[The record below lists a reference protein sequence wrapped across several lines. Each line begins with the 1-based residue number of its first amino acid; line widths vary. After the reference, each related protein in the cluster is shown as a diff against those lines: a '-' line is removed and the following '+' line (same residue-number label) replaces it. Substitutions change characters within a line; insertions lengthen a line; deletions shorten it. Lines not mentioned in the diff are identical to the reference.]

1 MRTMVYHLTKER
13 TQLVKGIAVLMMLVH
28 HLWGFPARVPDL
40 TLADWQIQIGEAG
53 KMCVAIFLFLSGYGL
68 TIINR
73 NKTISYADIT
83 DKIKRTY
90 LLSWKIFFIFI
101 PIGLIMGGVKY
112 PDVQSALANL
122 LLVEYHS
129 GNAEWWFLGTYM
141 ELLLLFPIVHRI
153 KRYFWIF
160 AILSGLSMR
169 FLSGYTDEI
178 SNEILKSHIY
188 FITYYYCAFIIGVT
202 FARYSIFEWLCREL
216 GNNRVAYFLFLLS
229 IIGICFVIR
238 IKIDF
243 TFIIVPFFIL
253 LLTIWDW
260 SKTFTLIGLFLGK
273 HSMNLWLIHPFFC
286 TSFLQP
292 MLMKVSFYNSFLA
305 LILLILSSILS
316 SIVINKFWKKIK
328 TLLYNE

>member
-1 MRTMVYHLTKER
+1 
-13 TQLVKGIAVLMMLVH
+13 
-28 HLWGFPARVPDL
+28 
-40 TLADWQIQIGEAG
+40 
-53 KMCVAIFLFLSGYGL
+53 
-68 TIINR
+68 
-73 NKTISYADIT
+73 
-83 DKIKRTY
+83 
-90 LLSWKIFFIFI
+90 
-101 PIGLIMGGVKY
+101 
-112 PDVQSALANL
+112 
-122 LLVEYHS
+122 
-129 GNAEWWFLGTYM
+129 M

-243 TFIIVPFFIL
+243 TFITFIIVPFFIYAYWIVFRKAFDELMVNTSIL
-253 LLTIWDW
+253 LY
-260 SKTFTLIGLFLGK
+260 LFLATYADE
-273 HSMNLWLIHPFFC
+273 S
-286 TSFLQP
+286 
-292 MLMKVSFYNSFLA
+292 
-305 LILLILSSILS
+305 
-316 SIVINKFWKKIK
+316 
-328 TLLYNE
+328 